1 MSARRPV
8 VTIDGPAGAGKST
21 VSRALAERLGFTY
34 LDTGALYRAVALA
47 AGDDPARARRIDA
60 TDSGA
65 VSPDDEAALAAL
77 ARALPLAFSD
87 NGARLAIGGRD
98 VTSAIRTPEISQR
111 ASKISALPAV
121 RAALL
126 EVQRRIGAAGGI
138 VVEGRD
144 AGSVVFPDA
153 EVKFFLTADL
163 AERGRR
169 RAAELRAR
177 GIEADE
183 EAVRRDI
190 ESRDARDAE
199 RAAAPLVRPEG
210 ALVVDTSGLS
220 VEQVIQRLHDVVT
233 TRDRS

>member
-1 MSARRPV
+1 VTARRPV

-60 TDSGA
+60 ADVVA
-65 VSPDDEAALAAL
+65 ADDERALAEL
-77 ARALPLAFSD
+77 ARALPLAFSA
-87 NGARLAIGGRD
+87 NGTRLAIGARD
-98 VTSAIRTPEISQR
+98 VTAAIRTPEISQR
-111 ASKISALPAV
+111 ASKVSALPAV

-126 EVQRRIGAAGGI
+126 DVQRRMAAAGGI

-144 AGSVVFPDA
+144 VGSVVFPDA

-169 RAAELRAR
+169 RAAELRGR
-177 GIEADE
+177 GLEADE

-199 RAAAPLVRPEG
+199 RAAAPLVCPRG
-210 ALVVDTSGLS
+210 AFVVDTSRLS
-220 VEQVIQRLHDVVT
+220 VEQVIDLLYEVVT